1 MKTIVLDAAGRFAP
15 LRAGFEDAGIVS
27 IVTQSAEDCLR
38 AYIQH
43 ADTDA
48 IVLFVEDPGVI
59 RRLLVRLRSIN
70 PMYGCFLVAE
80 SEAAIDRLRV
90 DIPVTRSGIGYVHE
104 SVADLA
110 QKLLLLDNK
119 EGERR
124 SEHRVAWR
132 LRANLYAH
140 DALDQK
146 IPGTVRL
153 AEVVSL
159 SANGAYIA
167 SSRVEVEK
175 DSTWLFEITLPDCIF
190 LVKGRVVWIN
200 QANDVP
206 ERPRGFALRFEEMS
220 RAPQQFLKLLIE
232 TDLVESV
239 LRQAGQPFGEQRRI
253 R

>member
-1 MKTIVLDAAGRFAP
+1 MKTIVLDAAGRFAE
-15 LRAGFEDAGIVS
+15 LQTGFEKLGIKS

-38 AYIQH
+38 GYVQN
-43 ADTDA
+43 ADADA
-48 IVLFVEDPGVI
+48 IVLFVEEPEMI
-59 RRLLVRLRSIN
+59 RPLLDRLYAVN
-70 PMYGCFLVAE
+70 PLSGCFLIGEAG
-80 SEAAIDRLRV
+80 AAIDNLCK
-90 DIPVTRSGIGYVHE
+90 DIRQTRWGVGYLHE
-104 SVADLA
+104 SLEDLA
-110 QKLLLLDNK
+110 QKLLLLESK

-124 SEHRVAWR
+124 SEHRVAWHM
-132 LRANLYAH
+132 RANLYAH

-167 SSRVEVEK
+167 SSRIEVEK
-175 DSTWLFEITLPDCIF
+175 NSTWLFEIALPDCIF

-200 QANDVP
+200 QAHDAP
-206 ERPRGFALRFEEMS
+206 GRPQGFALRFEDMS

-239 LRQAGQPFGEQRRI
+239 LHQAGQRKDE
-253 R
+253 